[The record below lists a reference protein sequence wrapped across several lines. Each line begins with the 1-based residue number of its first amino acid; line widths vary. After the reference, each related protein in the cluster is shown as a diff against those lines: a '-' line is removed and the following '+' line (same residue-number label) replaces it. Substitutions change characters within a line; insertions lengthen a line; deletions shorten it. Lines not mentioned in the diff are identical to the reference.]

1 LARLAV
7 NRNELAI
14 ASFSIAFTTE
24 KAMNIIYAACTEN
37 WPDGE
42 AHLVV
47 RELYKRYRPLDTV
60 SKVEMRQHSSR
71 VKIKKGMNQSELF
84 ETLTSIQNQF
94 LGPGKRLP
102 KDEIIAII
110 LDVASEEYQ
119 RILAVER
126 RLKGEDLT
134 VEDMKKAMCEEYRQ
148 SKRTYMKKIDS
159 DSEVLL
165 FTGVCYNCGKSGHC
179 ANDCKKKN
187 DCQGTKKAKF
197 LGKCNN
203 CGIRGHTGKDCW
215 EKEENGRMVEEV
227 RKGTYH
233 QQYYGNKN

>member
-1 LARLAV
+1 MDNDSFNRGGKIPTFDGRIQNFPTWWKKFSAYATMARIKSILKEERDLHLPEKEVSEIDETEEKGKLARLAV
-7 NRNELAI
+7 NRNELAM

-60 SKVEMRQHSSR
+60 SKVEMRQHLSR
-71 VKIKKGMNQSELF
+71 VKMKKGMNPSELF

-110 LDVASEEYQ
+110 LDVASEEY
-119 RILAVER
+119 
-126 RLKGEDLT
+126 
-134 VEDMKKAMCEEYRQ
+134 
-148 SKRTYMKKIDS
+148 
-159 DSEVLL
+159 
-165 FTGVCYNCGKSGHC
+165 
-179 ANDCKKKN
+179 
-187 DCQGTKKAKF
+187 
-197 LGKCNN
+197 
-203 CGIRGHTGKDCW
+203 
-215 EKEENGRMVEEV
+215 
-227 RKGTYH
+227 
-233 QQYYGNKN
+233 